1 VREGKTKPF
10 YPYMVLVADHATGM
24 LLSFDMTMPDEYGAF
39 LPEQFL
45 NAIERAGF
53 IPEEVLVTKEEVME
67 LLEAVASN
75 LKIEVRMVDELEM
88 IEEAR
93 GGMVEMLSRR

>member
-1 VREGKTKPF
+1 
-10 YPYMVLVADHATGM
+10 MVLIADHGTGM
-24 LLSFDMTMPDEYGAF
+24 IVGFDMTMPDQYGLS
-39 LPEQFL
+39 LPVQFL
-45 NAIERAGF
+45 NAVERAGF